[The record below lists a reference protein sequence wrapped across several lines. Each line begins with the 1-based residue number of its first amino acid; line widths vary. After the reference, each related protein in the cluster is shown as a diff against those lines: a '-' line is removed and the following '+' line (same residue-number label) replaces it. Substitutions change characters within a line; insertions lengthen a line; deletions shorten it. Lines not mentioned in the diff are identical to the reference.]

1 MRTVVIKWHK
11 TFKEG
16 RENDEDDSRSERPN
30 SSTIDQNVEA
40 VPTVMAKNRRL
51 SVRMIAEETV
61 NYALYKDTL
70 E

>member
-1 MRTVVIKWHK
+1 LRTVVIKWHK

-30 SSTIDQNVEA
+30 SSTIDQNVEV

-51 SVRMIAEETV
+51 SVMMIAEETV